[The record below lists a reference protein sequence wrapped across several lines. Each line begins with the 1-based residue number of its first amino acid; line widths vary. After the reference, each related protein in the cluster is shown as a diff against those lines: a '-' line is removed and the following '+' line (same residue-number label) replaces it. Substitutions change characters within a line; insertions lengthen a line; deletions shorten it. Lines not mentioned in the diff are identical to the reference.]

1 MGSPGAPAP
10 FSGPRAEASWARGAE
25 LLLTVRFIYREGP
38 VAAVQGAAFPK
49 TSLRHML
56 QRVCEG
62 VRALQEDVEK
72 QKAQEWMASK
82 GG

>member
-1 MGSPGAPAP
+1 M
-10 FSGPRAEASWARGAE
+10 
-25 LLLTVRFIYREGP
+25 RFIYREGP